1 MFNVVA
7 KAGVIGDLKDA
18 GKVVQAVADSDED
31 INGLTEDAL

>member
-31 INGLTEDAL
+31 MNGLTEDAL